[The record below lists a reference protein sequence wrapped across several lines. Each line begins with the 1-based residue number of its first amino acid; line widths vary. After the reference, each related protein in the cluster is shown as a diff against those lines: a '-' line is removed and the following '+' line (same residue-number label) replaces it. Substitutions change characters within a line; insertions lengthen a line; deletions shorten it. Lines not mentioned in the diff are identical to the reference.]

1 MQKTC
6 SDGGFFSSSFFFS
19 CNRMVLIKIE
29 MIVSTMGDTATTEVT
44 KKLLN
49 VHTAHDHLREAR
61 GRRWGRGQGSFVLG
75 TV

>member
-1 MQKTC
+1 
-6 SDGGFFSSSFFFS
+6 
-19 CNRMVLIKIE
+19 MVLIKIE